1 MADDM
6 TYRTI
11 RIYALTE
18 PDGQTVRY
26 IGHTDQQLP
35 DQLHHHLQ
43 VRGHSNRA
51 NWIRTILDRGEL
63 PRILLLEQVDGTNRE
78 GRRRQAHWIR
88 KLRAD
93 GHNLVNP

>member
-1 MADDM
+1 MK
-6 TYRTI
+6 TI

-18 PDGQTVRY
+18 PNGQTIRY
-26 IGHTDQQLP
+26 IGHTTAQLP
-35 DQLHHHLQ
+35 DQLHDHLQ
-43 VRGHSNRA
+43 ARGHSSRA

-63 PRILLLEQVDGTNRE
+63 PRILLLEQTTGTKREANR
-78 GRRRQAHWIR
+78 RTTHWIR